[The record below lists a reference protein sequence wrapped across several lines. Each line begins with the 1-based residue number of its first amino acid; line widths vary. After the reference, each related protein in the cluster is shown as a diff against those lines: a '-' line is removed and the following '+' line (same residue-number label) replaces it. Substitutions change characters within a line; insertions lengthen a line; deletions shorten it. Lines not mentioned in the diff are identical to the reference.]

1 MKFNITIYKK
11 DIKNIILKV
20 KNNGKVLLSVPK
32 NTPKKFIDN
41 FLKEKEEWILKN
53 IKKFEDFPLKQVDKS
68 YKNGDNIEYLGI
80 KYTLQIFS
88 NSKNSVAI
96 NNQNISIN
104 YSGDF
109 SQEKIKKLLY
119 NWYKVQA
126 SIIFKETI
134 SKYLNLTDET
144 IFQIK
149 IRKMKTKWGSCRP
162 ASKIITLNLEL
173 IKKPIEAI
181 EYVAFHEVAHL
192 KYPHHKKEFWD
203 FIYLYMKDFKKR
215 KEMLK
220 YV

>member
-20 KNNGKVLLSVPK
+20 KNDGKVLLSVPK

-88 NSKNSVAI
+88 NSKNYVTI

-134 SKYLNLTDET
+134 LKYLNLTDET

-162 ASKIITLNLEL
+162 TSKIITLNLEL

-203 FIYLYMKDFKKR
+203 FIHLYMKDFKKR